1 MHCQTLPRWAN
12 TLLLPHSDLTCKVG
26 LPHRRPL
33 RKVAVYGRAATSDSY
48 RARQRPDASRQA
60 KQLSQLAKEVFEMAL
75 QSGPKG
81 FTRSMQAANAFASI
95 GRYTILYILSSST
108 VMLTTAVF
116 SGLIRLPV
124 NLLIVLSV
132 LQ

>member
-1 MHCQTLPRWAN
+1 MHCQTPPRWAN
-12 TLLLPHSDLTCKVG
+12 SLLPSHPDLTCKVG

-33 RKVAVYGRAATSDSY
+33 RKFAVLGRAATSESY

-60 KQLSQLAKEVFEMAL
+60 RQLSQLAKEVFEMAL

-95 GRYTILYILSSST
+95 GRYTILYMLSSGSGI
-108 VMLTTAVF
+108 LASAVF
-116 SGLIRLPV
+116 SGLIRLSK
-124 NLLIVLSV
+124 LC
-132 LQ
+132 